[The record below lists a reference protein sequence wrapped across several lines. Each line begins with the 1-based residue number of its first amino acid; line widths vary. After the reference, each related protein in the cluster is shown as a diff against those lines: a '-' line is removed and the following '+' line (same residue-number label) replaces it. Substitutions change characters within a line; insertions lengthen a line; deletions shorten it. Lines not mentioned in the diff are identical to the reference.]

1 MDDEHIADIWL
12 TLKEYIDKK
21 HIEMAAERYVDLMAD
36 YGVTDEQFNDLLG
49 NDKNLDQAITYYL
62 DMNDYDEDYDD
73 DEYDED
79 Y

>member
-1 MDDEHIADIWL
+1 
-12 TLKEYIDKK
+12 
-21 HIEMAAERYVDLMAD
+21 MAD